1 MEYYI
6 EEFDCVIRD
15 AIAKRRGA
23 GREGGRGKD
32 KAKPKRMV
40 SFKAAGRWSFAGRRG
55 GESMR
60 SRQLGSSRE
69 SPLKALT
76 RRRARLQIRHTFRW
90 CAIKAI
96 VALRSVGEDAHTTYQ
111 AFIATSALGVLWKIP
126 ASEWRCVGRDNAR
139 PKGKGQTDCNDEFA
153 RSIVL
158 MSLTRNHAAVATEN
172 HTQTMH
178 AIFINTLEGRSVAL
192 KVMKIGPTKENAT
205 VRQTVSLLSRLA

>member
-1 MEYYI
+1 
-6 EEFDCVIRD
+6 
-15 AIAKRRGA
+15 
-23 GREGGRGKD
+23 
-32 KAKPKRMV
+32 
-40 SFKAAGRWSFAGRRG
+40 
-55 GESMR
+55 
-60 SRQLGSSRE
+60 
-69 SPLKALT
+69 
-76 RRRARLQIRHTFRW
+76 
-90 CAIKAI
+90 
-96 VALRSVGEDAHTTYQ
+96 
-111 AFIATSALGVLWKIP
+111 LGVLWKIP